1 MGGEDIGNPCPF
13 TKKKE
18 GNTCIRGFYG
28 QKNDEPICVAS
39 HEHRGNKYLTLIS
52 YNREGKITCIEKY
65 IYIAENDARSYYK
78 KRRNEKTDELVFV
91 AESQYY
97 LEKQKKRE
105 EEIKKEPCPQTKE
118 EEKKEEEPYCVIKH
132 LNRVL
137 MDGVETK
144 EDKFIRMGY
153 IMSGTKLP
161 REHPKDHCPWC
172 EIEEK
177 EKKEKTL
184 SDFTFQD
191 LYNEIE
197 KAKTY
202 VWDGK
207 RDSKERDFPLI
218 TAVHNVTSHF
228 SYVVEENRLAHKQKL
243 AVDKD
248 LEFFKKTI
256 CNGKEEEEKKA

>member
-39 HEHRGNKYLTLIS
+39 HEHRGKKYLTLFF

-118 EEKKEEEPYCVIKH
+118 EEKKDPFFKTME
-132 LNRVL
+132 
-137 MDGVETK
+137 
-144 EDKFIRMGY
+144 
-153 IMSGTKLP
+153 KLG
-161 REHPKDHCPWC
+161 
-172 EIEEK
+172 
-177 EKKEKTL
+177 KKEKTLSL

-218 TAVHNVTSHF
+218 TAVHNATSHF
-228 SYVVEENRLAHKQKL
+228 SYMVEKNRLAHKQKL